1 MHSVPPGLGMGSSGP
16 VGLPQGRGSQ
26 ALAEQDP
33 AGSPWQCWP
42 GLFPEVSPAPVP
54 AVRVGTA
61 SSLRPLWN
69 GGQAHALTQTR
80 TLFTHRHTCAHTL
93 QTVTHT
99 AQSLHTVTH
108 AQHTCHTHTL
118 YTQSHTH
125 STLFTHNHTC
135 AHTLPTSTLTH
146 SHRLTSSKNKQPSS
160 GTL

>member
-1 MHSVPPGLGMGSSGP
+1 MGSSGP
-16 VGLPQGRGSQ
+16 VGLPRGRGSQ

-118 YTQSHTH
+118 HTVTHTQHTLHTRSYMLTHFTHIHTDTQS
-125 STLFTHNHTC
+125 
-135 AHTLPTSTLTH
+135 
-146 SHRLTSSKNKQPSS
+146 
-160 GTL
+160 

>member
-99 AQSLHTVTH
+99 AQSLHTITH

-118 YTQSHTH
+118 HTVTHTQHTLHTQSYMRTHFTHIHTH
-125 STLFTHNHTC
+125 TQSQAHLF
-135 AHTLPTSTLTH
+135 
-146 SHRLTSSKNKQPSS
+146 
-160 GTL
+160 

>member
-1 MHSVPPGLGMGSSGP
+1 M
-16 VGLPQGRGSQ
+16 GLPRGQGSQ
-26 ALAEQDP
+26 VLAEQDP

-61 SSLRPLWN
+61 SSPRPLWN
-69 GGQAHALTQTR
+69 GGQARALTQTR
-80 TLFTHRHTCAHTL
+80 THCTHRHTCSTLFTHSHTLAHTL